1 VKQLL
6 YEHYN
11 KRMTSQYSIKDLE
24 RISGIKAHTIRIWE
38 KRYNILHP
46 ERTDTNIRYYC
57 DDDLKRLLN
66 ISVLVN
72 NGHKISKVSTLDN
85 KKLSQKILELNN
97 VQSPERSGQIE
108 NLIVTMIDLDE
119 IKFENVLNNS
129 IIKIGFEDTLFN
141 VIYPLLNKIGILW
154 QIGSIT
160 PVHEHFI
167 SNLIRQKLFAAIDG
181 LPVERSKNSKTFL
194 LVLPQWELH
203 DIGLLVHNYLIRKK
217 GHKTIFLG
225 QGVPLLDVEA
235 IDKLV
240 DPDMLV
246 TSFSTPVE
254 TSMMGDYLK
263 ELSTHFKGKAI
274 YVGGIQ
280 LDKICDS
287 LPKTI
292 HKLPTVLEFRDKVL
306 SKI

>member
-1 VKQLL
+1 MALQK
-6 YEHYN
+6 N
-11 KRMTSQYSIKDLE
+11 GMTSQYSIKDLE

-38 KRYNILHP
+38 KRYNILQP
-46 ERTDTNIRYYC
+46 ERTDTNIRFYC
-57 DDDLKRLLN
+57 NEDLKRLLN

-72 NGHKISKVSTLDN
+72 NGHKISKISALSNED
-85 KKLSQKILELNN
+85 LSQKILELNN
-97 VQSPERSGQIE
+97 VQSSDRSGQIE
-108 NLIVTMIDLDE
+108 NLVVAMIDLDE
-119 IKFENVLNNS
+119 VKFENVLNNS
-129 IIKIGFEDTLFN
+129 IIKIGFEDTLFK
-141 VIYPLLNKIGILW
+141 VVYPLLNKVGILW

-181 LPVERSKNSKTFL
+181 LPIERNQNSKTFL

-203 DIGLLVHNYLIRKK
+203 DIGLLVYNYLIRKK
-217 GHKTIFLG
+217 GHNTIFLG
-225 QGVPLLDVEA
+225 QGVPLSDVEA

-240 DPDMLV
+240 HPYALI

-254 TSMMGDYLK
+254 TEEMGDYLK
-263 ELSTHFKGKAI
+263 ELSSYFKGKDI

-280 LDKICDS
+280 LDKICNS

-292 HKLPTVLEFRDKVL
+292 QKFPTVIEFKEKVL

>member
-1 VKQLL
+1 MKQLL

-292 HKLPTVLEFRDKVL
+292 HKLPTVLEFCDKVL

>member
-1 VKQLL
+1 MKQLL

-11 KRMTSQYSIKDLE
+11 KRMTSQYSIKDME

-57 DDDLKRLLN
+57 DNDLKRLLN

-108 NLIVTMIDLDE
+108 SLIVAMIDLDE
-119 IKFENVLNNS
+119 IKFEIVLNNS

-167 SNLIRQKLFAAIDG
+167 SNLVRQKLFAAIDG
-181 LPVERSKNSKTFL
+181 LPVERSKDSKTFL

-203 DIGLLVHNYLIRKK
+203 DIGLLVHNYLIRKE

-225 QGVPLLDVEA
+225 QGVPLLDVES

-240 DPDMLV
+240 DPDVLV

-263 ELSTHFKGKAI
+263 ELSTHFKGKEI

-292 HKLPTVLEFRDKVL
+292 HKFPTVLEFRDKVL

>member
-1 VKQLL
+1 MALQK
-6 YEHYN
+6 N
-11 KRMTSQYSIKDLE
+11 GMTSQYSIKDLE

-38 KRYNILHP
+38 KRYNILQP
-46 ERTDTNIRYYC
+46 KRTDTNIRYYC
-57 DDDLKRLLN
+57 DQDLKRLLN

-72 NGHKISKVSTLDN
+72 NGQKISKISALSNED
-85 KKLSQKILELNN
+85 LSQKILELNN
-97 VQSPERSGQIE
+97 VQSSDRIGQIE
-108 NLIVTMIDLDE
+108 NLIVAMIDLDE
-119 IKFENVLNNS
+119 VKFENVLNNS
-129 IIKIGFEDTLFN
+129 IIKIGFEDTLFK
-141 VIYPLLNKIGILW
+141 VIYPLLNKVGILW

-181 LPVERSKNSKTFL
+181 LPIERNQNSKTFL

-203 DIGLLVHNYLIRKK
+203 DIGLLVYNYLIRKK
-217 GHKTIFLG
+217 GHNTIFLG
-225 QGVPLLDVEA
+225 QGVPLSDVEA

-240 DPDMLV
+240 NPYALI

-254 TSMMGDYLK
+254 TEEMGDYLK
-263 ELSTHFKGKAI
+263 ELTSYFKGKDI

-280 LDKICDS
+280 LDKICNS

-292 HKLPTVLEFRDKVL
+292 QKFPTVIEFKEKVL